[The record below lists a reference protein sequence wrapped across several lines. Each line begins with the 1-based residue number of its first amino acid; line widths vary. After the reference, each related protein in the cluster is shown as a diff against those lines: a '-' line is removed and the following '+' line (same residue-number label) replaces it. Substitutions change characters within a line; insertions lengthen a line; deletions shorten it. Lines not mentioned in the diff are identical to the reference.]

1 MTKAPIN
8 IIGLTHKESG
18 CGYHRVILPL
28 AYMDDIKGY
37 VTNFITEDKTDNWD
51 ILLYNRICQYDIN
64 WNKTKELLGC
74 KVVMDIDDHWVL
86 PINHLNYEAYK
97 DMGERIER
105 NLLQAD
111 LVTVTNSNLLNKVKQ
126 FNDNVVVVPNALPY
140 GLGQFNNEKIHTN
153 KVRLF
158 WCGSVS
164 HENDIKIL
172 REPLKRLSGR
182 RNVQMV
188 MGGYNDSD
196 LLTKSIWDRMFSMF
210 TGNLPSL
217 KLHSVSPTNYMD
229 MYNYADIVLIPLEES
244 DWHGCK
250 SNLKILEAAAKKLP
264 VICSNVAPYNM
275 DVDAPVLWV
284 NNQKDWFKYINLLIN
299 NPSLRQQLGEQL
311 YAWATKRYN
320 FKEIN
325 RNRYEVFESII

>member
-1 MTKAPIN
+1 MTKAPLN
-8 IIGLTHKESG
+8 IIGLTNKESG

-28 AYMDDIKGY
+28 AFMEGINGY
-37 VTNFITEDKTDNWD
+37 VTNFITEDKTDGWD
-51 ILLYNRICQYDIN
+51 LLSYNRICQYDVN

-86 PINHLNYEAYK
+86 PVNHLNYETYK

-105 NLLQAD
+105 NLMQAD

-126 FNDNVVVVPNALPY
+126 FTDKAIVLPNSLPY
-140 GLGQFNNEKIHTN
+140 GINQFTEQRTYSD
-153 KVRLF
+153 KVRIF

-172 REPLKRLSGR
+172 REPLKRLTGSIK
-182 RNVQMV
+182 MV
-188 MGGYNDSD
+188 MGGYNDTD
-196 LLTKSIWDRMFSMF
+196 PLTKSIWDRMFSMF
-210 TGNLPSL
+210 AGKHPSM
-217 KLHSVSPTNYMD
+217 KLHSTSPTNYMD
-229 MYNYADIVLIPLEES
+229 MYNFADIVVIPLEDS

-264 VICSNVAPYNM
+264 VICSNVAPYNL
-275 DVDAPVLWV
+275 DTDAPVLWV

-299 NPSLRQQLGEQL
+299 NPSLREQLGSEL

-325 RNRYEVFESII
+325 EQRNVAYKSIK

>member
-1 MTKAPIN
+1 MN

-18 CGYHRVILPL
+18 CGYHRIVLPL
-28 AYMDDIKGY
+28 GYMNDIKGY
-37 VTNFITEDKTDNWD
+37 VTNFITEDKTDDWD

-74 KVVMDIDDHWVL
+74 QVVMDIDDHWIL
-86 PINHLNYEAYK
+86 PFNHLNYYNYLE
-97 DMGERIER
+97 MGERIER
-105 NLLQAD
+105 NLMQAD
-111 LVTVTNSNLLNKVKQ
+111 LVTVTNFNLLNKVKQ
-126 FNDNVVVVPNALPY
+126 FNDNVVIIPNALPY
-140 GLGQFNNEKIHTN
+140 GLNQFTDTKFDS
-153 KVRLF
+153 KLVRLF

-182 RNVQMV
+182 KDIQMV

-210 TGNLPSL
+210 AGNLPSM
-217 KLHSVSPTNYMD
+217 KLHSSSPTEYMD
-229 MYNYADIVLIPLEES
+229 MYNFADIVLIPLEES
-244 DWHGCK
+244 AWHGCK

-264 VICSNVAPYNM
+264 VICSNVEPYNL
-275 DVDAPVLWV
+275 DADAPVLWV
-284 NNQKDWFKYINLLIN
+284 NNQKDWFKYINLLTN
-299 NPSLRQQLGEQL
+299 NPSLRIQLGEQL

-325 RNRYEVFESII
+325 QQRHDAYKSILK

>member
-1 MTKAPIN
+1 MN

-28 AYMDDIKGY
+28 AFMNDINGY
-37 VTNFITEDKTDNWD
+37 VTNFITEDKTDDWD
-51 ILLYNRICQYDIN
+51 LLVYNRICQYDIN

-74 KVVMDIDDHWVL
+74 QVVMDIDDHWEL
-86 PINHLNYEAYK
+86 PYNHINYQSYQ

-105 NLLQAD
+105 NISQAD
-111 LVTVTNSNLLNKVKQ
+111 LVTVTNEALLNKVKQ
-126 FNDNVVVVPNALPY
+126 FTDKAIIMPNALPY
-140 GLGQFNNEKIHTN
+140 GINQFTDKKEQSD
-153 KVRLF
+153 KVRIF

-172 REPLKRLSGR
+172 REPLKRLTG
-182 RNVQMV
+182 NIQMV
-188 MGGYNDSD
+188 MGGYNDTD
-196 LLTKSIWDRMFSMF
+196 PLTKSIWDRMFSMF
-210 TGNLPSL
+210 SGKHSAV
-217 KLHSVSPTNYMD
+217 KLHSTSPVSYMN
-229 MYNYADIVLIPLEES
+229 MYDHADIVLIPLEDSE
-244 DWHGCK
+244 WHGCK
-250 SNLKILEAAAKKLP
+250 SNLKILEAAAKRLP

-275 DVDAPVLWV
+275 DADAPVLWV

-299 NPSLRQQLGEQL
+299 NPSLRENLGNEL

-325 RNRYEVFESII
+325 EQRNAAYKSIIS